1 MNNSIAKWVFL
12 PVTIILIVIT
22 LIGVSMLSTQS
33 EQLEEADA
41 QISSLEAQLSTAVE
55 QISSLQNEISE
66 VNSLANS
73 VASLEATVQNL
84 GGQTSTVTES
94 VNIADVV
101 AEVKSSVVAINTTY
115 TYTLWGRYYYTE
127 EGAGSGWIIDDSG
140 IIVTNYHVVDGADS
154 ISVTLDDGR
163 VCDVD
168 TSTVYYDEEADLA
181 IFKIDADNLQAAA
194 TGDSTQLR
202 IGDWVVT
209 LGNSLDMG
217 VSAKE
222 GIISQMNVSIDV
234 ENQTL
239 SGLIETSAAINAGN
253 SGGILIN
260 MNGEVIGITNA
271 KVSDVGV
278 EGMGYA
284 ININDAMTVIEELIA
299 EMAAA

>member
-1 MNNSIAKWVFL
+1 MNNSIVKWVFL

-66 VNSLANS
+66 VNSLASS